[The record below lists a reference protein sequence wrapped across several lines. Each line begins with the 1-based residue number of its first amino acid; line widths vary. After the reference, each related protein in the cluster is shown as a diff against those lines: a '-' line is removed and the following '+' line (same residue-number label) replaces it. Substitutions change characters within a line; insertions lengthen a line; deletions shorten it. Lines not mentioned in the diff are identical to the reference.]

1 MESGGWTHSDIS
13 LPHLL
18 SLIVANIPVHK
29 EGKALRGTLDK
40 ALQAFML
47 ETSYPEGLPK
57 LSCELLREARKLIIH
72 AASHALS
79 PCNGQIESLV
89 AAAHKDEE
97 IWEVALQEIKSR
109 FMVVESTKSVLKTIE
124 LATSARNIH
133 SEECCCKQWREA
145 ALSYL
150 VNSRT
155 LYKISG
161 ATVLFDCS
169 ELQWKAALQL
179 TGNQMDTKRYAEIAE
194 LCCLYISWL
203 RHSILLSNL
212 MQSCNR
218 IWCSMEG
225 FYHWDQVGS
234 DVCQVTD
241 AVETCLAE
249 IAEKDSGIWWLL
261 PPILIAAALKK
272 GTHLFRAYAGVL
284 SQHMSSPK
292 PTCNTVLRYQNPS
305 KEAPVIQKDD
315 LLSRTWCL
323 RFVDS
328 VVHVDGDLQQTY
340 PHP

>member
-18 SLIVANIPVHK
+18 SLVRAFVDIILLLSGFQSSAAPAYWRARDVQRAVGWASLLEQIVANIPVHK

-272 GTHLFRAYAGVL
+272 G
-284 SQHMSSPK
+284 
-292 PTCNTVLRYQNPS
+292 
-305 KEAPVIQKDD
+305 
-315 LLSRTWCL
+315 
-323 RFVDS
+323 
-328 VVHVDGDLQQTY
+328 
-340 PHP
+340 